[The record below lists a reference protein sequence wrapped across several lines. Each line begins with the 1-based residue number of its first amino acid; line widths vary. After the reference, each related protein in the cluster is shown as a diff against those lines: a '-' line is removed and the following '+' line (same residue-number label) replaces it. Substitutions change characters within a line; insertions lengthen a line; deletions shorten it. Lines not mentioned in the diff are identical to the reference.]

1 MSVDFNKPLT
11 TRFLLLSYKYRRNIK
26 KNNGAVVVVIVWLF
40 DLQLPVQSVPITT
53 KVESSNPIHGEL
65 YSMQNYVNKV
75 GQWLA
80 TGRWFYLVSS
90 TNNTDRHDITE
101 ILLKVT

>member
-1 MSVDFNKPLT
+1 MMSVDFNKPLT

-75 GQWLA
+75 GQ
-80 TGRWFYLVSS
+80 
-90 TNNTDRHDITE
+90 
-101 ILLKVT
+101 